1 MRWRQYILYMV
12 EMFRAISSIQIA
24 SSVSA
29 DREETEV
36 YRNDDDDDD
45 NVRILQR
52 AGCYFT
58 SKY

>member
-36 YRNDDDDDD
+36 YRNDDDDD

>member
-1 MRWRQYILYMV
+1 MV

-36 YRNDDDDDD
+36 YRNDDDDD